1 MTPEERIR
9 NKVSGLKDAQ
19 NERNIRENFDAT
31 IGTDAGEAFKT
42 QYGGVTLDPYTGR
55 AYHNA
60 GDYVYSAEELQK
72 AMDARNTTNRM
83 SGSIFDYVF
92 DKTGNPNMARHA
104 VNAASYSPGLGT
116 AMGLEDAYQAAR
128 EIPDDYQA
136 GDRGAMAKNT
146 GYALMGMGD
155 AALTMA
161 PFAKPI
167 FNAMK
172 RVPKNIGRAGR
183 AVERGMFALDDL
195 MTPNVANNKP
205 QSRLMQELERYLESV
220 GN

>member
-9 NKVSGLKDAQ
+9 NKVSGLKQTQ
-19 NERNIRENFDAT
+19 NERNIRKNFGAT
-31 IGTDAGEAFKT
+31 LGTDAGEAFKT

-72 AMDARNTTNRM
+72 AMDARNTTNRL
-83 SGSIFDYVF
+83 SGSIFDFVF

-104 VNAASYSPGLGT
+104 VNAATYSPGLGT
-116 AMGLEDAYQAAR
+116 AMGVEDAYQAAR
-128 EIPDDYQA
+128 EIPDGYRE
-136 GDRGAMAKNT
+136 GDRMYMAKNA
-146 GYALMGMGD
+146 GLAAMGLGD

-172 RVPKNIGRAGR
+172 RVPKTVGRAGR
-183 AVERGMFALDDL
+183 AVERGMFALDDM
-195 MTPNVANNKP
+195 MTPTPSNNPP
-205 QSRLMQELERYLESV
+205 QNALMRQIEKYLE
-220 GN
+220 GK

>member
-9 NKVSGLKDAQ
+9 NKVSGLKQTQ
-19 NERNIRENFDAT
+19 NERNIRKNFGAT
-31 IGTDAGEAFKT
+31 LGTDANEAFKT

-60 GDYVYSAEELQK
+60 GDYVYSAEELEK
-72 AMDARNTTNRM
+72 AMNTRNTTNRL

-104 VNAASYSPGLGT
+104 VNAATYSPGLGT

-128 EIPDDYQA
+128 EIPDGYRE
-136 GDRGAMAKNT
+136 GDRMYMAKNA
-146 GYALMGMGD
+146 GLAALGLGD
-155 AALTMA
+155 AALTIT

-172 RVPKNIGRAGR
+172 RVPRTVGRAGR

>member
-1 MTPEERIR
+1 MSPEERIR
-9 NKVSGLKDAQ
+9 NKVSGLKAAQ

-42 QYGGVTLDPYTGR
+42 QYGGVTMDPYTGR

-60 GDYVYSAEELQK
+60 GDYVYSAEDLQS
-72 AMDARNTTNRM
+72 AMDTRNTLNRM

-104 VNAASYSPGLGT
+104 VTAATYTPFVGT
-116 AMGLEDAYQAAR
+116 AMGLEDAYQAGR

-136 GDRGAMAKNT
+136 GDRGAMAKNA
-146 GYALMGMGD
+146 GLAALGLGD

-172 RVPKNIGRAGR
+172 RVPRTVGRAGR

-205 QSRLMQELERYLESV
+205 QSKLMQELERYLESV

>member
-1 MTPEERIR
+1 MTLEERIR
-9 NKVSGLKDAQ
+9 NKVSGLKQAQ
-19 NERNIRENFDAT
+19 TERKIREGFDVT

-42 QYGGVTLDPYTGR
+42 RYGGVTLDPYTGK

-60 GDYVYSAEELQK
+60 GDYVYSADDLQS

-136 GDRGAMAKNT
+136 GDRGAMAANT
-146 GYALMGMGD
+146 GLAVMGLGD
-155 AALTMA
+155 AALTMV

-172 RVPKNIGRAGR
+172 RAPKNIGRAGR
-183 AVERGMFALDDL
+183 ALERGMFALDDM
-195 MTPNVANNKP
+195 MTPTVSNRKP
-205 QSRLMQELERYLESV
+205 QSKLMQELERYLESV

>member
-9 NKVSGLKDAQ
+9 NKVSGLKQTQ
-19 NERNIRENFDAT
+19 NERNIRKNFGAT
-31 IGTDAGEAFKT
+31 LGTDAGEAFKT

-60 GDYVYSAEELQK
+60 GDYVYSAEDLQS
-72 AMDARNTTNRM
+72 AMDTRNTLNRM

-92 DKTGNPNMARHA
+92 DKTGNPNMARDA
-104 VNAASYSPGLGT
+104 VNAATYTPFVGT

-128 EIPDDYQA
+128 EIPDGYRE
-136 GDRGAMAKNT
+136 GDRMYMAKNA
-146 GYALMGMGD
+146 GLAALGLGD

-172 RVPKNIGRAGR
+172 RVPKTVGRAGR
-183 AVERGMFALDDL
+183 AVERGMFALDDM
-195 MTPNVANNKP
+195 MTPTPSNNPP
-205 QSRLMQELERYLESV
+205 QNALMRQIEKYLE
-220 GN
+220 GK

>member
-1 MTPEERIR
+1 MSPEERIR
-9 NKVSGLKDAQ
+9 NKVSGLKKTQ
-19 NERNIRENFDAT
+19 NERNIRKNFDIT

-60 GDYVYSAEELQK
+60 GDYVYSAEDLQK
-72 AMDARNTTNRM
+72 AMDVSNTTNRL
-83 SGSIFDYVF
+83 SGSIFDYVLG
-92 DKTGNPNMARHA
+92 KTGNPNMARHA
-104 VNAASYSPGLGT
+104 VNVATFSPGVGT

-128 EIPDDYQA
+128 EIPDGYRE
-136 GDRGAMAKNT
+136 GDALDMAKNT
-146 GYALMGMGD
+146 GLMALGVGD

-172 RVPKNIGRAGR
+172 RMPKNISRAGR
-183 AVERGMFALDDL
+183 AVERGMFAMDD
-195 MTPNVANNKP
+195 MMKPAVSSNKS
-205 QSRLMQELERYLESV
+205 QNALMQELERYLESV

>member
-1 MTPEERIR
+1 MSPEERIR
-9 NKVSGLKDAQ
+9 NKVSGLKQAQ
-19 NERNIRENFDAT
+19 TERKIREGFDVT

-104 VNAASYSPGLGT
+104 VNAATYMPGVGT
-116 AMGLEDAYQAAR
+116 GIGLEDAYQAAR

-136 GDRGAMAKNT
+136 GDRGAMAANT
-146 GYALMGMGD
+146 GQVALGLGD

-167 FNAMK
+167 FNAIK
-172 RVPKNIGRAGR
+172 RAPKNIGRAGR
-183 AVERGMFALDDL
+183 AVERGMFALDDM
-195 MTPNVANNKP
+195 MTPNVTSAKP
-205 QSRLMQELERYLESV
+205 QSKLMQELERYLESV

>member
-9 NKVSGLKDAQ
+9 NKVSGVKDAQ

-31 IGTDAGEAFKT
+31 IGSDAGEAFKT
-42 QYGGVTLDPYTGR
+42 QYGGVTMDPYTGR
-55 AYHNA
+55 AYHNQ
-60 GDYVYSAEELQK
+60 GQPIYSAEELEK
-72 AMDARNTTNRM
+72 AMNTRNTTNRL
-83 SGSIFDYVF
+83 SGSIFDYVL

-104 VNAASYSPGLGT
+104 VNAATYSPGLGT

-128 EIPDDYQA
+128 EIPDGYRE
-136 GDRGAMAKNT
+136 GDRMYMAKNA
-146 GYALMGMGD
+146 GLAALGLGD

>member
-9 NKVSGLKDAQ
+9 NKVSGLKAAQ

-42 QYGGVTLDPYTGR
+42 QYGGLTVDPYTGR

-72 AMDARNTTNRM
+72 AMDARNTTNRL
-83 SGSIFDYVF
+83 SGSIFDFVF

-104 VNAASYSPGLGT
+104 VNAATYSPGLGT

-128 EIPDDYQA
+128 EIPDGYRE
-136 GDRGAMAKNT
+136 GDRMYMAKNA
-146 GYALMGMGD
+146 GLAAMGLGD

-172 RVPKNIGRAGR
+172 RVPKTVGRAGR
-183 AVERGMFALDDL
+183 AVERGMFALDDM
-195 MTPNVANNKP
+195 MTPTPSNNPP
-205 QSRLMQELERYLESV
+205 QNALMRQIEKYLE
-220 GN
+220 GK